1 MEEAVAP
8 SSEAARAGSA
18 SWCFGACCNLVKGL
32 RLGLQ
37 PGTGSSSQ
45 SWVR

>member
-18 SWCFGACCNLVKGL
+18 SWCFGAFCNLLKGL
-32 RLGLQ
+32 RLELKT
-37 PGTGSSSQ
+37 GTG
-45 SWVR
+45 